1 VIKCL
6 VLLFF
11 LLLLEINHVVD
22 QLITHILGQG
32 GGLKQARHVLL
43 VDGAFM
49 QIQQFLVFLS
59 PFLKF
64 PLQLL
69 MGETGFF

>member
-1 VIKCL
+1 
-6 VLLFF
+6 
-11 LLLLEINHVVD
+11 VVD
-22 QLITHILGQG
+22 QLIAHILGQG